1 MSTLTTATTTMTA
14 TRTAMTRTAIPAGR
28 RSLLRIFALESRYEF
43 MKLLRMPA
51 YVLPTLI
58 FPLVFYMLFGVALR
72 QGPHG
77 PFNFPT
83 YLIATYGAFGVMNA
97 ALFGLGVG
105 LAVERGQGWLLFKRA
120 TPMPPLAPYLGKL
133 VMCMLFGAIMVG
145 WLFTLGATAGG
156 VRLPLGTWL
165 SLAGV
170 QIVGAIPF
178 AAFGLAIGYWAGPNS
193 APAILNLISLPA
205 AFGSG
210 MWIPIQVMP
219 GVVKKIALF
228 LPPYHYAQLALKT
241 IGMDDHRESAGQGV
255 IVLAVFT
262 LLSLGFAWLGWR
274 RDEGKT
280 FG

>member
-1 MSTLTTATTTMTA
+1 MSTMTMTA
-14 TRTAMTRTAIPAGR
+14 TTAAIPAGR
-28 RSLLRIFALESRYEF
+28 RNVARILTLEARYEF
-43 MKLLRMPA
+43 LKLLRMPA
-51 YVLPTLI
+51 YVVPTLA

-72 QGPHG
+72 QGPRG
-77 PFNFPT
+77 PLDFPT

-133 VMCMLFGAIMVG
+133 VMCMLFGTIMVSA
-145 WLFTLGATAGG
+145 LFTLGATAGG
-156 VRLPLGTWL
+156 VRLPLATWL

-170 QIVGAIPF
+170 QIAGAVPF

-193 APAILNLISLPA
+193 APAIINLISLPA

-210 MWIPIQVMP
+210 MWIPIQMMP
-219 GVVKKIALF
+219 GAVRKIAPF
-228 LPPYHYAQLALKT
+228 LPSYHFAQLALKT
-241 IGMDDHRESAGQGV
+241 IGMDHKEPVGQGV
-255 IVLAVFT
+255 AVLAVFT
-262 LLSLGFAWLGWR
+262 LLSLGLAWIGWR